1 MSVEHYDDAR
11 ALRAYAHTHFP
22 HLMTPLERRV
32 TEYIAPIV
40 SDSAESKIQKLHEY
54 LESRD
59 GHADDADVINA
70 FQTPLE
76 QRIKNAMDRVMME
89 RRSEIV
95 ENRCPE
101 CHRLV
106 RTPKARQC
114 LWCGNDW
121 H

>member
-1 MSVEHYDDAR
+1 
-11 ALRAYAHTHFP
+11 
-22 HLMTPLERRV
+22 MTALERRA

-40 SDSAESKIQKLHEY
+40 SDSAESKIQKLHQL

-70 FQTPLE
+70 FQAPLE

-95 ENRCPE
+95 ENRCPA